1 MSDDQDGCEW
11 VNVSSGVVQVVP
23 DKGQLNGRLC
33 VVYVTVGRPSVC
45 LSVCPIDQPT
55 ALSPIPDCCA
65 NMASSIRPHRP
76 GISRRRQSRTEPRP
90 WVTRADNLAEIARA
104 VLEICSQDCRLICSE
119 LAVNG
124 DRSGQVLPAGECV
137 CNVVST
143 TPRRCRHLPSVAE
156 TNSRWNDLL
165 FTVSQITSTF

>member
-1 MSDDQDGCEW
+1 MGECFFWCSPGSPGQRA
-11 VNVSSGVVQVVP
+11 VKRSSVCS
-23 DKGQLNGRLC
+23 LCNGRS
-33 VVYVTVGRPSVC
+33 SVC

-104 VLEICSQDCRLICSE
+104 VLEICSQDCRQICSE

-124 DRSGQVLPAGECV
+124 DRSGQVLPAGECA

-143 TPRRCRHLPSVAE
+143 TPGRCRPLPSAFE
-156 TNSRWNDLL
+156 TNDLL
-165 FTVSQITSTF
+165 